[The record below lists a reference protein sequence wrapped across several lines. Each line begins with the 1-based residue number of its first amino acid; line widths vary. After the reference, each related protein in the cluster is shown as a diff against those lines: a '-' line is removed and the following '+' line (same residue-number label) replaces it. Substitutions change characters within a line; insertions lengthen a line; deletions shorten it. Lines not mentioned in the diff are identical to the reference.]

1 MDESNYSLDEELK
14 NIVRKQ
20 IRKYDPPETKQ
31 TYHRLIKEGLPEDEV
46 MRQIVY
52 VFSAELY
59 NALDSEEE
67 PFNQERFI
75 IRLKQLPIIPE

>member
-1 MDESNYSLDEELK
+1 MDEPNYTLYEALQE
-14 NIVRKQ
+14 IVRDQ

-52 VFSAELY
+52 ILSVEVY
-59 NALDSEEE
+59 EILDCDDV
-67 PFNQERFI
+67 PFNQEQYVK
-75 IRLKQLPIIPE
+75 RLKALPIKPE